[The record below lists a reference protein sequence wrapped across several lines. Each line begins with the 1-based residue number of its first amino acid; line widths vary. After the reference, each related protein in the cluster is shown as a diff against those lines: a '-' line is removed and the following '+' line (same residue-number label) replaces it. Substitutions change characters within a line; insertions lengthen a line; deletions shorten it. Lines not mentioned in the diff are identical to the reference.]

1 MKRFRKLKG
10 FTLMELIVVLA
21 IIGVLAAILAP
32 SMMNYYRS
40 SRIKDENNNARM
52 VYNGAQTQLQRFEV
66 LDRTAPDESPFSGL
80 LIVEYNRNGTILTTN
95 GASVESVLSPVDRTS
110 TSVADVSIIT
120 LVDEIN
126 DLVSDAEDTNWAI
139 CIEDYSVKGAISA
152 QNTTANIVGM
162 YSSNNAAGEKS
173 QPTEVSAVNYDT
185 MMMSGRV
192 LADYSERFYG
202 LVGYTTAPVTPP

>member
-32 SMMNYYRS
+32 SMMSYYRS

-95 GASVESVLSPVDRTS
+95 GASVESVLTPVNRTS

-120 LVDEIN
+120 LQGIHSS
-126 DLVSDAEDTNWAI
+126 LATQLSFAQWAR
-139 CIEDYSVKGAISA
+139 V
-152 QNTTANIVGM
+152 TT
-162 YSSNNAAGEKS
+162 
-173 QPTEVSAVNYDT
+173 
-185 MMMSGRV
+185 
-192 LADYSERFYG
+192 
-202 LVGYTTAPVTPP
+202 